1 MESESQLARHLR
13 FGAFEVDVVQ
23 RELRRQGLKVKLN
36 EKPFQVLQVLLERAG
51 DVVRRE
57 DLRQRLWSA
66 DTYVDFDANLNTALS
81 NLRRALGDSTENPV
95 FVETVPRQGYRFI
108 APVSKIDHTSHV
120 AADLDSETS
129 RAQARQAI
137 GSRVQRNQFPA
148 FVSAAVLF
156 SFLFALGTFAYFHWG
171 SRSAQ
176 ANATPRK
183 VIILVTP
190 FENLSGDPSQ
200 NYLSDG
206 LTDEMITRLGQS
218 SPEHLGVIARS
229 TAMEYQGERK
239 SLDKIVREQHVD
251 YILEGTFQRQDDH
264 VRITAQLY
272 KASDLSSVWAEQ
284 YERDAANLLAIQS
297 DVANRIT
304 QSLSLKLLPATP
316 AHKITAPVDPKAYDA
331 YLKGLFQCNRL
342 NSEGAQRGVQ
352 FFQQAI
358 HIEPGFAPAYAALAS
373 CLHSS
378 YFLGFLS
385 SGQAHEQAK
394 SAAQK
399 ALALDD
405 SLVDAHLTLASILY
419 EYDWNWPAAEKE
431 FRRALELNPSSV
443 KGCRLYAGYL
453 MFAGRFD
460 EALTEIRKAQ
470 QLDPASLQINSM
482 LGLVYVNARQYV
494 RAAQQCKEVMD
505 LDPNFSDA
513 HYCVGLAYYY
523 QKQYS
528 EALSE
533 FKKSLD
539 LDPDPTQDLVAL
551 GATHAA
557 MGDRKDATQAI
568 DELTRRSKQHYV
580 SAYGIADIY
589 NRLGEK
595 DQAFASLKKALAER
609 SSDLLLLATDPDF
622 DDLHQDPRF
631 RQMVLRIGF
640 PNSTFATYSPT
651 SAAGR

>member
-36 EKPFQVLQVLLERAG
+36 EKPFQVSHVLLERAG

-95 FVETVPRQGYRFI
+95 FIETVPRQGYRFI
-108 APVSKIDHTSHV
+108 APVSKIDGTSHV

-129 RAQARQAI
+129 RAQERQAI

-156 SFLFALGTFAYFHWG
+156 SLLLALGTFAYFHWW

-229 TAMEYQGERK
+229 TAMEYQGKRK
-239 SLDKIVREQHVD
+239 SLDKIVREQRVD
-251 YILEGTFQRQDDH
+251 YILEGTFQRQDDR

-284 YERDAANLLAIQS
+284 YERDATDLLAIQS
-297 DVANRIT
+297 DVAYRIT

-331 YLKGLFQCNRL
+331 YLKGLFQCDR
-342 NSEGAQRGVQ
+342 STREGAQQGVQ

-358 HIEPGFAPAYAALAS
+358 HIESNFAPAYAALAS
-373 CLHSS
+373 CLDSS

-443 KGCRLYAGYL
+443 KGRRLYAGYL

-460 EALTEIRKAQ
+460 EALAEIRTAQ
-470 QLDPASLQINSM
+470 QLDPVSLKINSM
-482 LGLVYVNARQYV
+482 LGLIYVDARQYD
-494 RAAQQCKEVMD
+494 RASQECNEVVA

-513 HYCVGLAYYY
+513 HFCLGLAEYY
-523 QKQYS
+523 QKRYA
-528 EALSE
+528 EAAVE
-533 FKKSLD
+533 FKKARASHA
-539 LDPDPTQDLVAL
+539 DPNQSLVAL
-551 GATHAA
+551 GVTYASS
-557 MGDRKDATQAI
+557 GDRVAAAKVLEELKGRAT
-568 DELTRRSKQHYV
+568 RSYV
-580 SAYGIADIY
+580 SPYGLADIY
-589 NRLGEK
+589 ECLGDK
-595 DQAFASLKKALAER
+595 DQALTMLKKALEER

-622 DDLHQDPRF
+622 DDLRQDPRF
-631 RQMVLRIGF
+631 RQMVMRIGF
-640 PNSTFATYSPT
+640 PNSNFATYSPT
-651 SAAGR
+651 SPAGR